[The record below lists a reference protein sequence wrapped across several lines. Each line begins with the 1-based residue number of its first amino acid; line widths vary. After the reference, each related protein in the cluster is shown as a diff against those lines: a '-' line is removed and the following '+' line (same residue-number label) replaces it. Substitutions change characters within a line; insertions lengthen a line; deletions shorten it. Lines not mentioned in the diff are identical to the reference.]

1 MFDSEN
7 LDNCTLQQACE
18 WIAFQR
24 PPMTTTQEEASGF
37 IRPNPE
43 TTNDSI
49 WGQYV
54 PKPTYTWEE
63 YLQKMTISCAKLK
76 LALIEKNICVF
87 GRDKNFPTILSPHPQ
102 SISISEDDK
111 LNWDQNIISSTFFT
125 FTDVFINFAELRKIF
140 PGPNTWQKPMT
151 LSLKYE
157 DDDCVYLYTGNLQK
171 TLIKKFARNDNKSR
185 QVIKYIMQHPGKLIT
200 RDEIIQYGIKG
211 FDKEDRIDNILKN
224 AFAIL
229 NIYKY
234 FFKNPKTASVEFVEQ
249 ITNLDIDSD
258 QIDMIIIK

>member
-1 MFDSEN
+1 MFDGDN
-7 LDNCTLQQACE
+7 LDKCTLQQACE

-37 IRPNPE
+37 IRPTPE

-49 WGQYV
+49 WGQYL

-63 YLQKMTISCAKLK
+63 YLQKITIACAKLK
-76 LALIEKNICVF
+76 LALSSGSLAAF
-87 GRDKNFPTILSPHPQ
+87 GTERHSLQEQEIDVSDNHTLDWHK
-102 SISISEDDK
+102 
-111 LNWDQNIISSTFFT
+111 NIISSLIFT
-125 FTDVFINFAELRKIF
+125 YLDISINFAELRQIF

-185 QVIKYIMQHPGKLIT
+185 QVIKYIMQTPGKLIT
-200 RDEIIQYGIKG
+200 RDTIKKLGIKG
-211 FDKEDRIDNILKN
+211 FDENDRIDNILKN
-224 AFAIL
+224 AFSKL

-234 FFKNPKTASVEFVEQ
+234 FFKKTKTASVEFVEQ
-249 ITNLDIDSD
+249 ITNLDIGSD
-258 QIDMIIIK
+258 QTGMIVIK